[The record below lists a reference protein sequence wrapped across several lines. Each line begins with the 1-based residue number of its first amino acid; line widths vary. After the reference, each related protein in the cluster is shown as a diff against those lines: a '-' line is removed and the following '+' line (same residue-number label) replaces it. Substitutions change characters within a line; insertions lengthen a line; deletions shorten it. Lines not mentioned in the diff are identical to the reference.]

1 MRSGSGSSPWPDAN
15 LRTAGVKSGPKSF
28 DVTDVEH
35 GNAANSARLRDRADL
50 TARRVRGR
58 SIGRTK
64 EAKAS
69 GNALDMPTLVWSEM
83 ARKQVEPPVSPE
95 KQMTASTCWLMRPGA
110 PVQERR
116 PPWLPASIAKPFGA
130 NHQCRA
136 AGRSE
141 KKIRDRSY
149 EDLSRMKI
157 CGQFSYVA

>member
-35 GNAANSARLRDRADL
+35 GNAANPARFATGQTLSRRAG
-50 TARRVRGR
+50 RVRGR

-141 KKIRDRSY
+141 KNHKGPI
-149 EDLSRMKI
+149 L
-157 CGQFSYVA
+157 